1 MGETA
6 GDHAS
11 EKVLTG
17 LLALLLLTPRGVPAV
32 VEPRREGEFFIITLY
47 DLCTII
53 ENQPF
58 FEYTLFI
65 NRPVYMAKD
74 GMR

>member
-1 MGETA
+1 MKYMDLISGI
-6 GDHAS
+6 GDWLWQNIWFDLWA
-11 EKVLTG
+11 T
-17 LLALLLLTPRGVPAV
+17 T
-32 VEPRREGEFFIITLY
+32 EGWLFSFY